1 MRMRAFSME
10 KRSRSYLQLIKPGIT
25 LSNTISGVAGFF
37 LAASIV
43 GFDWLVLL
51 GAAGGIA
58 FIIASACV
66 MNNILDRD
74 IDKRMKRTAK
84 RDIASGVIGIKKAL
98 IFGIALGVI
107 GFGLLAF
114 LTNTLT
120 VLLGIVAY
128 VWYVAIY
135 GVAKRTTAWST
146 LIGGVAGALPPVAGY
161 TALTGHV
168 DAGAIILFLILF
180 FWQMP
185 HFYAIAMFRK
195 SDYASA
201 KLPVWSVKYG
211 MKSSKVQILLF
222 TIIFA
227 IVFALPTVFN
237 YTGVV
242 YLVGS
247 LLLSAYWLYKGIS
260 LYNKVDD
267 VKWARQMF
275 GVSLLVMLSMS
286 LLIAVGG
293 YLP

>member
-1 MRMRAFSME
+1 ME
-10 KRSRSYLQLIKPGIT
+10 RHSRSYLQLIKPGIT

-37 LAASIV
+37 LAASFVAFSWAAFI
-43 GFDWLVLL
+43 
-51 GAAGGIA
+51 GAIGGIA

-84 RDIASGVIGIKKAL
+84 RDVASGVISIPKAL
-98 IFGIALGVI
+98 VFGIVLGLI
-107 GFGLLAF
+107 GFGLLVF
-114 LTNTLT
+114 LTNALT
-120 VLLGIVAY
+120 VLLGVVAY

-135 GVAKRTTAWST
+135 GIAKRTTAYST

-161 TALTGHV
+161 TALTGTI

-185 HFYAIAMFRK
+185 HFYAIAMFRQ

-211 MKSSKVQILLF
+211 MKSSKVQILVF

-227 IVFALPTVFN
+227 IVFALPTFYG
-237 YTGVV
+237 YTGII

-247 LLLSAYWLYKGIS
+247 VLLSAYWLYKGIW

>member
-1 MRMRAFSME
+1 ME
-10 KRSRSYLQLIKPGIT
+10 RHSRSYLQLIKPGIT

-37 LAASIV
+37 LAASFVAFSWAVFI
-43 GFDWLVLL
+43 
-51 GAAGGIA
+51 GAIGGIA

-84 RDIASGVIGIKKAL
+84 RDVASGVISIPKAL
-98 IFGIALGVI
+98 VFGIVLGLI
-107 GFGLLAF
+107 GFGLLVF
-114 LTNTLT
+114 LTNALT
-120 VLLGIVAY
+120 VLLGVVAY

-135 GVAKRTTAWST
+135 GIAKRTTAYST

-161 TALTGHV
+161 TALTGTI

-185 HFYAIAMFRK
+185 HFYAIAMFRQ

-211 MKSSKVQILLF
+211 MKSSKVQILVF

-227 IVFALPTVFN
+227 IVFALPTFYG
-237 YTGVV
+237 YTGII

-247 LLLSAYWLYKGIS
+247 VLLSAYWLFKGIF

>member
-1 MRMRAFSME
+1 VERH
-10 KRSRSYLQLIKPGIT
+10 SRSYLQLIKPGIT

-37 LAASIV
+37 LAASFVAFSWAVFI
-43 GFDWLVLL
+43 
-51 GAAGGIA
+51 GAIGGIA

-84 RDIASGVIGIKKAL
+84 RDVASGVISIPKAL
-98 IFGIALGVI
+98 VFGIVLGLI
-107 GFGLLAF
+107 GFGLLVF
-114 LTNTLT
+114 LTNALT
-120 VLLGIVAY
+120 VLLGVVAY

-135 GVAKRTTAWST
+135 GIAKRTTAYST

-161 TALTGHV
+161 TALTGTI

-185 HFYAIAMFRK
+185 HFYAIAMFRQ

-211 MKSSKVQILLF
+211 MKSSKVQILVF

-227 IVFALPTVFN
+227 IVFALPTFYG
-237 YTGVV
+237 YTGII

-247 LLLSAYWLYKGIS
+247 VLLSAYWLYKGIW

>member
-1 MRMRAFSME
+1 VE

-37 LAASIV
+37 LAASFVPFSLATLIGSV
-43 GFDWLVLL
+43 
-51 GAAGGIA
+51 GGIA

-84 RDIASGVIGIKKAL
+84 RDVASGVIGIKKAL

-168 DAGAIILFLILF
+168 DAGAIILFFILF

-185 HFYAIAMFRK
+185 HFYAIAMFRQ

-201 KLPVWSVKYG
+201 NLPVWSVKYG

-227 IVFALPTVFN
+227 IVFALPTVFH

-242 YLVGS
+242 YVVGS